1 MGADEAAA
9 GCVNPICK
17 VATCDRPVAEAHVC
31 TRCAHQLERALGD
44 IPAVVH
50 QLNLTLA
57 KQTRYADR
65 AERGG
70 NEQPLPMD
78 PQASA
83 AASELRAH
91 LVGWV
96 RLVAEERGWALPED
110 TLDAMSRW
118 MLHHVEWL
126 RHHQAGHDAVEE
138 LTGDMRTAQRVIDR
152 PPDRWYAGPC
162 TALMA
167 DGLPCGAD
175 MYAQADKGNVG
186 CPDCGAVYDVAKRRA
201 WLLAEAEDTLATTT
215 EVCRAL
221 TTLAGVELTAAS
233 IRGYVHRGQL
243 MAHGIRD
250 GKQTFR
256 LGDVVV
262 LVMTQATTRKA
273 G

>member
-1 MGADEAAA
+1 MTTPV
-9 GCVNPICK
+9 CRV
-17 VATCDRPVAEAHVC
+17 TSCDHPVTDAWVC
-31 TRCAHQLERALGD
+31 MRCAHQLERALGD

-65 AERGG
+65 NERGG

-110 TLDAMSRW
+110 TLDSMSRW

-138 LTGDMRTAQRVIDR
+138 LTGDMRTARRVIDVPANR
-152 PPDRWYAGPC
+152 TTFPVGPC
-162 TALMA
+162 PEFQPISVTPAWNGTVVQQVEQNCPGEVRAYIPNTDTQPARLECSACHTVWESWQWLRAGRRIKDREATM
-167 DGLPCGAD
+167 
-175 MYAQADKGNVG
+175 KG
-186 CPDCGAVYDVAKRRA
+186 
-201 WLLAEAEDTLATTT
+201 
-215 EVCRAL
+215 
-221 TTLAGVELTAAS
+221 TAA
-233 IRGYVHRGQL
+233 
-243 MAHGIRD
+243 
-250 GKQTFR
+250 
-256 LGDVVV
+256 
-262 LVMTQATTRKA
+262 
-273 G
+273 

>member
-1 MGADEAAA
+1 MTT
-9 GCVNPICK
+9 PICR
-17 VATCDRPVAEAHVC
+17 VSSCDRPVGDGYCCA
-31 TRCAHQLERALGD
+31 RCAHDLERALGD

-126 RHHQAGHDAVEE
+126 RHHQAGHDCVEE
-138 LTGDMRTAQRVIDR
+138 LTGDMRTARRVIDVPANR
-152 PPDRWYAGPC
+152 TTVPVGPCPEVTPPDPMFMVDARVPTTVSHCPGEVRAYIPNTDTQPARLECSACHTVWESWQWLRAGRRIKDREA
-162 TALMA
+162 TM
-167 DGLPCGAD
+167 
-175 MYAQADKGNVG
+175 KG
-186 CPDCGAVYDVAKRRA
+186 
-201 WLLAEAEDTLATTT
+201 
-215 EVCRAL
+215 
-221 TTLAGVELTAAS
+221 TAA
-233 IRGYVHRGQL
+233 
-243 MAHGIRD
+243 
-250 GKQTFR
+250 
-256 LGDVVV
+256 
-262 LVMTQATTRKA
+262 
-273 G
+273 

>member
-1 MGADEAAA
+1 MT
-9 GCVNPICK
+9 NPICQ
-17 VATCDRPVAEAHVC
+17 VASCDRPVADAYVC
-31 TRCAHQLERALGD
+31 SRCAHDLERALGD

-65 AERGG
+65 NERGG

-78 PQASA
+78 P
-83 AASELRAH
+83 AASDAIDQLRGH
-91 LVGWV
+91 LENWAKMISEIRGYQIPI
-96 RLVAEERGWALPED
+96 AE
-110 TLDAMSRW
+110 TLSRPANLDILSRW
-118 MLHHVEWL
+118 MLNHVEWL
-126 RHHQAGHDAVEE
+126 RHHEAGHDCVEE
-138 LTGDMRTAQRVIDR
+138 LTTDMRVARRVIDR

-167 DGLPCGAD
+167 DGYPCNAD

-243 MAHGIRD
+243 LAHGIRD

-256 LGDVVV
+256 LGDVVGI
-262 LVMTQATTRKA
+262 VMVAATTRKA

>member
-1 MGADEAAA
+1 MTTPV
-9 GCVNPICK
+9 CRVPS
-17 VATCDRPVAEAHVC
+17 CDHPVTDAWVC
-31 TRCAHQLERALGD
+31 ARCAHQLERALGD

-110 TLDAMSRW
+110 TLDSMSRW
-118 MLHHVEWL
+118 MLHHTEWL
-126 RHHQAGHDAVEE
+126 RHHQAGHDCVEE
-138 LTGDMRTAQRVIDR
+138 LTGDMRVARRVIDR

-162 TALMA
+162 TALMP
-167 DGLPCGAD
+167 DGYPCNAD

-186 CPDCGAVYDVAKRRA
+186 CPDCGAIYDVAKRRT

-243 MAHGIRD
+243 AAHGIRD

-256 LGDVVV
+256 LGDVVG
-262 LVMTQATTRKA
+262 LVMVAATTRKA

>member
-1 MGADEAAA
+1 MTTPV
-9 GCVNPICK
+9 CR
-17 VATCDRPVAEAHVC
+17 VASCDRPVADGFVC
-31 TRCAHQLERALGD
+31 ARCAHDLERALGD

-65 AERGG
+65 NERGG

-110 TLDAMSRW
+110 TLDAMSRR

-138 LTGDMRTAQRVIDR
+138 LTGDMRTARRVIDVPANR
-152 PPDRWYAGPC
+152 TTFPVGPC
-162 TALMA
+162 PELAPRWEPMVMA
-167 DGLPCGAD
+167 DALVNCPGEVRAYIPNTDTQPARLECNTCHTVWESWQWLRAGRRIKDREAT
-175 MYAQADKGNVG
+175 MKG
-186 CPDCGAVYDVAKRRA
+186 
-201 WLLAEAEDTLATTT
+201 
-215 EVCRAL
+215 
-221 TTLAGVELTAAS
+221 TAA
-233 IRGYVHRGQL
+233 
-243 MAHGIRD
+243 
-250 GKQTFR
+250 
-256 LGDVVV
+256 
-262 LVMTQATTRKA
+262 
-273 G
+273 